1 MSTLSIAYLKE
12 GQRVNADLTGRLV
25 SLSALRLT
33 SELQNR
39 IDPWDRLILDM
50 TKVTEVDTTGVNA
63 ILSTQMK
70 CTHKNASMVIKCQK
84 NHPLNALLKLTQ
96 TASYLDVVESG
107 AEE

>member
-39 IDPWDRLILDM
+39 IDPWDKLILDM
-50 TKVTEVDTTGVNA
+50 TKVTDVDTTGVNA
-63 ILSTQMK
+63 ILSTQMQ
-70 CTHKNASMVIKCQK
+70 CTHKNASMVIRCQK
-84 NHPLNALLKLTQ
+84 DHPLNALLRLTQ
-96 TASYLDVVESG
+96 TDAYLDVEESG
-107 AEE
+107 IEK